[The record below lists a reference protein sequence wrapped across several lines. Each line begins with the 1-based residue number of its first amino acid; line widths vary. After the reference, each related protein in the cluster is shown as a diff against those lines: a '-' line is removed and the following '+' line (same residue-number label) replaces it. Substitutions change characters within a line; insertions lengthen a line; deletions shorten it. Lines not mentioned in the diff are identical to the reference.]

1 MEIEKEIE
9 VEHVCPKCG
18 YKWVTVEIVVV
29 ELELPEKDES
39 ND

>member
-9 VEHVCPKCG
+9 VEHVCSKCG
-18 YKWVTVEIVVV
+18 HKWVTVEIVVV
-29 ELELPEKDES
+29 EVELPERDES